1 MNITPK
7 LSGLCV
13 LIFSSLLL
21 AFDTSQIGREV
32 AVPVHLRNGDEFQLP
47 IRQLL
52 DFGRKLFTARWTT
65 EEGAGRPLTKGTG
78 AALSDPQS
86 PLVFPRNFNRISGPD
101 TNSCAGCHNTPAI
114 GGGGDIVANVFV
126 LAQRFDFAT
135 FNSSDTVPTGGALD
149 ERGLPATLQTIGN
162 SRKTI
167 GMFGSGFIEM
177 LARQITADLETIRDA
192 TVPGTSRDLIS
203 KGISFGRII
212 RRPDASWDTSQV
224 EGIPALSL
232 ITSGQAPPS
241 LIIRPFH
248 QAGNVISL
256 RQFTN
261 NAFNQHH
268 GIQAEERFGV
278 GVDADGDG
286 VVNELTRAD
295 VTAVTL
301 FQATLP
307 VPIQVIPADH
317 DVADAIRKGEHRFSS
332 IGCGRCHIPQLP
344 LDKKGWIY
352 TEPNPYNPSGNLQPG
367 DAPALSVDLSS
378 DELPG
383 PRLKAVGGVLF
394 VPAFSDFK
402 LHDITAGPQDPN
414 REPLDMNQPAGSPA
428 FFLANGKFLTRRLW
442 GIANQH
448 PFGHHGLYTTMRE
461 AVLSHHGEAEDTYA
475 GFQKLSKYDQDSVI
489 EFLKSL
495 QIVPGKNPSGAVE
508 P

>member
-1 MNITPK
+1 M
-7 LSGLCV
+7 
-13 LIFSSLLL
+13 
-21 AFDTSQIGREV
+21 
-32 AVPVHLRNGDEFQLP
+32 HWDEP
-47 IRQLL
+47 
-52 DFGRKLFTARWTT
+52 
-65 EEGAGRPLTKGTG
+65 
-78 AALSDPQS
+78 
-86 PLVFPRNFNRISGPD
+86 
-101 TNSCAGCHNTPAI
+101 
-114 GGGGDIVANVFV
+114 
-126 LAQRFDFAT
+126 
-135 FNSSDTVPTGGALD
+135 
-149 ERGLPATLQTIGN
+149 GLPATLQTIGN

-301 FQATLP
+301 FRP
-307 VPIQVIPADH
+307 H
-317 DVADAIRKGEHRFSS
+317 
-332 IGCGRCHIPQLP
+332 C
-344 LDKKGWIY
+344 
-352 TEPNPYNPSGNLQPG
+352 
-367 DAPALSVDLSS
+367 LSRS
-378 DELPG
+378 
-383 PRLKAVGGVLF
+383 R
-394 VPAFSDFK
+394 
-402 LHDITAGPQDPN
+402 
-414 REPLDMNQPAGSPA
+414 
-428 FFLANGKFLTRRLW
+428 
-442 GIANQH
+442 
-448 PFGHHGLYTTMRE
+448 
-461 AVLSHHGEAEDTYA
+461 
-475 GFQKLSKYDQDSVI
+475 
-489 EFLKSL
+489 
-495 QIVPGKNPSGAVE
+495 
-508 P
+508 